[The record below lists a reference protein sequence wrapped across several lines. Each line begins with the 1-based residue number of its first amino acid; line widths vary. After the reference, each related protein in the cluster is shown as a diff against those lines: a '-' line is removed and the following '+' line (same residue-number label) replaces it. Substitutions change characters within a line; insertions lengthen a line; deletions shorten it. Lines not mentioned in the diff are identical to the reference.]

1 LLKVKITI
9 NPVLDILTG
18 KLLSHDGQYDI
29 PDELVTLRFDRSAQA
44 QAKGNKTTADT
55 TGSTLGTEA
64 SGIGGAVIPG
74 LEREATN
81 PQGFAPTDVNN
92 MLVAGGE
99 AVGGANAGITGEANL
114 EAARTRNAGGFASA
128 LDEAARVKSRALSTN
143 ALDVSGRQAAEKEKQ
158 RQFAQGQLTNIMQ
171 SDRANQL
178 RAMGLS
184 EEAIQQELAAGR
196 QGWFQQALD
205 VANTVTGAGKA
216 AGGIISALNKGG
228 GGGSS
233 G

>member
-1 LLKVKITI
+1 MKITI
-9 NPVLDILTG
+9 NPVFSLETG
-18 KLLSHDGQYDI
+18 KLVSHDGQYHI
-29 PDELVTLRFDRSAQA
+29 PDELVTLRFDRSAQG
-44 QAKGNKTTADT
+44 QAKNNMTTANT
-55 TGSTLGTEA
+55 TAGGFGSEA
-64 SGIGGAVIPG
+64 SGISGAVIPG

-128 LDEAARVKSRALSTN
+128 LDEAARIKSRQLSTN

-196 QGWFQQALD
+196 QGWLQ
-205 VANTVTGAGKA
+205 NTEGVINTITGAGKA
-216 AGGIISALNKGG
+216 ATGAYHDIATS
-228 GGGSS
+228 
-233 G
+233 